1 MGKQIVNI
9 NELKPLEKVFLKHL
23 QNLNIRLEL
32 RRPLIVDRET
42 GTILDGSHRYAHL
55 WGEGYEEAPVIY
67 VDYSS
72 GDISTGISMTK
83 DEIVTRATTG
93 SLLPPR
99 TTRHKFPFKKEDVPT
114 DLTTLKKGEKR
125 PIDHLL
131 ETHTHRE
138 AVFPGK
144 FNPPHAGHIQTIQ
157 RLLNRYHLTV
167 CVTEDQPD
175 NAVMTPR
182 EIADEIE
189 FFAPTEILPG
199 RLIDYDYNPFP
210 GKVIC
215 SGNQDVI
222 DWAIKVGAEHEYI
235 PRAGII
241 SGTNIR
247 NGGKS

>member
-1 MGKQIVNI
+1 MEIVSI
-9 NELKPLEKVFLKHL
+9 HKLKPLEKIFYKHL
-23 QNLNIRLEL
+23 QNLNIGSEL
-32 RRPLIVDRET
+32 RRPLIVDEKT
-42 GTILDGSHRYAHL
+42 GTILDGSHRYAHM
-55 WGEGYEEAPVIY
+55 WREGYEEVPVLY

-72 GDISTGISMTK
+72 GDISTGISLTK
-83 DEIVTRATTG
+83 DEIVEHAVSG
-93 SLLPPR
+93 NLLPPR
-99 TTRHKFPFKKEDVPT
+99 TTRHKFPFKKEDNPT
-114 DLTTLKKGEKR
+114 DLTTLKKGRER
-125 PIDHLL
+125 EIEHLL
-131 ETHTHRE
+131 ENHTHKE

-189 FFAPTEILPG
+189 FFAPTEVLSG
-199 RLIDYDYNPFP
+199 RLIDYEYNPFP
-210 GKVIC
+210 GKVVC
-215 SGNQDVI
+215 SGNEDVI
-222 DWAIKVGAEHEYI
+222 KWAKKVGAEYEFI

-247 NGGKS
+247 NGKNS